1 MTQFHGLVLAI
12 DLAVAKRDH
21 VLAELNRRLQAHAF
35 AQSQLDQLRQYAD
48 ETELRWA
55 QAAQKSTTPELLH
68 HHYQFMGRL
77 QQAIE
82 LQQGVLASCLG
93 QLTSAQQTMLQ
104 AEFRLAGLKQV
115 LSKRRQEQTKIE
127 QRRDQK
133 QMDEFAAMQTLRQ
146 ARQKLESRYEC

>member
-1 MTQFHGLVLAI
+1 MSQFHGLLLAI

-21 VLAELNRRLQAHAF
+21 ALAELNRRLQAHSF

-48 ETELRWA
+48 ETELRWTH
-55 QAAQKSTTPELLH
+55 AAQKSTTPELLH

-77 QQAIE
+77 QQAVE
-82 LQQGVLASCLG
+82 MQHGMLSSSLG
-93 QLTSAQQTMLQ
+93 QLTSAQQAMLQ

-115 LSKRRQEQTKIE
+115 LSKRQQEQAKLQ

-133 QMDEFAAMQTLRQ
+133 QMDEFAAMQSLRQ
-146 ARQKLESRYEC
+146 ARQKLESNHEC